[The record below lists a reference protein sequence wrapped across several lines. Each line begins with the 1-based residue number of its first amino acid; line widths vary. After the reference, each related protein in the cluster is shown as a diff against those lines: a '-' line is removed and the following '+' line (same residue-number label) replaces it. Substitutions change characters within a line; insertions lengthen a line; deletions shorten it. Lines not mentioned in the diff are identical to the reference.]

1 MNEFLMQLL
10 KELEK
15 NLHRSN
21 VRSVGMGISQ
31 QTWAEKRLTDQ
42 NHQMTAEEATQEFSN
57 RHAHLKESV
66 KGQFAEKLTEL
77 FQRQEMKL
85 KQFR

>member
-1 MNEFLMQLL
+1 MNFNAITKRIRE
-10 KELEK
+10 

-57 RHAHLKESV
+57 RHAHLKN
-66 KGQFAEKLTEL
+66 Q
-77 FQRQEMKL
+77 
-85 KQFR
+85 

>member
-31 QTWAEKRLTDQ
+31 QIWAEKRLTDQ
-42 NHQMTAEEATQEFSN
+42 NHQMTAEEAAQEFSRCKLLN
-57 RHAHLKESV
+57 TIYSE
-66 KGQFAEKLTEL
+66 KGSCDKIFVAAP
-77 FQRQEMKL
+77 FNSD
-85 KQFR
+85 

>member
-31 QTWAEKRLTDQ
+31 QIWAEKRLTDQ
-42 NHQMTAEEATQEFSN
+42 NHQMTAEEAAQEGAGGGREEKASEITPG
-57 RHAHLKESV
+57 HLP
-66 KGQFAEKLTEL
+66 
-77 FQRQEMKL
+77 
-85 KQFR
+85 

>member
-31 QTWAEKRLTDQ
+31 QIWAEKRLTDQ
-42 NHQMTAEEATQEFSN
+42 KLPNNSEE
-57 RHAHLKESV
+57 L
-66 KGQFAEKLTEL
+66 
-77 FQRQEMKL
+77 
-85 KQFR
+85 

>member
-21 VRSVGMGISQ
+21 VRSVGMGYLS
-31 QTWAEKRLTDQ
+31 K
-42 NHQMTAEEATQEFSN
+42 F
-57 RHAHLKESV
+57 
-66 KGQFAEKLTEL
+66 GQKND
-77 FQRQEMKL
+77 
-85 KQFR
+85 

>member
-1 MNEFLMQLL
+1 
-10 KELEK
+10 
-15 NLHRSN
+15 
-21 VRSVGMGISQ
+21 MGR
-31 QTWAEKRLTDQ
+31 KRLTDQ

-77 FQRQEMKL
+77 FQRQEKKL

>member
-31 QTWAEKRLTDQ
+31 QIWAEKRLTDQ
-42 NHQMTAEEATQEFSN
+42 NHQMTAEEAAQEFSN
-57 RHAHLKESV
+57 RHVQLKESV

-77 FQRQEMKL
+77 FQRQEKKL

>member
-21 VRSVGMGISQ
+21 VRSVGMGIYLS
-31 QTWAEKRLTDQ
+31 K
-42 NHQMTAEEATQEFSN
+42 F
-57 RHAHLKESV
+57 
-66 KGQFAEKLTEL
+66 GQKND
-77 FQRQEMKL
+77 
-85 KQFR
+85 

>member
-31 QTWAEKRLTDQ
+31 QIWAEKRLTDQ
-42 NHQMTAEEATQEFSN
+42 NHQMTAEEAAQEFSN
-57 RHAHLKESV
+57 RHANLKESV

-77 FQRQEMKL
+77 FQRQEKKL

>member
-31 QTWAEKRLTDQ
+31 QTWAEK
-42 NHQMTAEEATQEFSN
+42 
-57 RHAHLKESV
+57 
-66 KGQFAEKLTEL
+66 LTEL
-77 FQRQEMKL
+77 FQRQEKKL